1 MRETSTVLDS
11 ASLPSLPYVSH
22 EILLEV
28 NTEETDINVL
38 SPKLGRDPALAARIV
53 STANSAFFMSQ
64 GDVRSLDE
72 AIMRLGLNR
81 LRVLATSILLRNQFD
96 SGRCPG
102 FQPARY
108 WLHAIATANAS
119 GRLARASGLDSAPG
133 QLGGLLHSIGILLL
147 AHSFPTEMATVFS
160 ARRRD
165 SHTSM
170 AALIREHLD
179 VDHHEAGAMLLRE
192 WELPVTLCALVEGFG
207 SPAAHDDP
215 GLLGL
220 VRCAAD
226 WAATDFEEI
235 PPALL
240 NRGLS
245 GTTLDTTSR
254 ACLMEQEETTAMA
267 RLLAA
272 D

>member
-22 EILLEV
+22 DILLEV

-38 SPKLGRDPALAARIV
+38 ARKLGRDPALAARIV

-64 GDVRSLDE
+64 GEVKSLDE

-81 LRVLATSILLRNQFD
+81 LRVLATSILLRNQFN

-108 WLHAIATANAS
+108 WLHAIATANAA
-119 GRLARASGLDSAPG
+119 GRLARASGLDPAPA
-133 QLGGLLHSIGILLL
+133 QLGGLLHSIGVLLL
-147 AHSFPTEMATVFS
+147 AHSFPTEMATVFGTC
-160 ARRRD
+160 RRD
-165 SHTSM
+165 GYKSM
-170 AALIREHLD
+170 AAVTREQLD

-192 WELPVTLCALVEGFG
+192 WELPVTLCALVEALG

-226 WAATDFEEI
+226 WAASDFEEI

-240 NRGLS
+240 NRGL
-245 GTTLDTTSR
+245 GGPTLDTITR